1 MTKRDSGKPQSV
13 NREDNRDDIVSFLP
27 ISKSEDLQKVHDTK
41 QNQETYR
48 RVFTVQKS
56 QQIGL
61 DVCEAILIV

>member
-13 NREDNRDDIVSFLP
+13 NREENRHDIVSFLP

>member
-13 NREDNRDDIVSFLP
+13 NREDNRDDIVSFLL